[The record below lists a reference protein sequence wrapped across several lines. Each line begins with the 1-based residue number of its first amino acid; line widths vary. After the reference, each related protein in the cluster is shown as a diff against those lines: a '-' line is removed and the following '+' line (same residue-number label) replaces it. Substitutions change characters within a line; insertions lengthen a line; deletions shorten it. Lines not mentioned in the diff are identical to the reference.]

1 MIKNK
6 CKKIVSAML
15 LMTMIATTFS
25 VDVFAGGDN
34 SDCISD
40 ICESC
45 TKGCLKGCLKCC
57 IDMGC
62 CPCIPYPITDDDYAD
77 DYDFNKKTKEL
88 TLLSTYSK
96 TGPIPQYTNEIK
108 TVTIEPGVKR
118 LVGTFQNCYNLTIVN
133 MSDTVTVEEIGNNA
147 FADCKKLESITIPDS
162 VTKIG
167 AYAFKGCTSLKEVII
182 PDSVEEIS
190 EHAFD
195 GCASVKDVTIGQ
207 GVEKIGKN
215 AFANC
220 TLLSSVTN
228 LGKCDLLSG
237 RKKIFDNCA
246 CDLHITH

>member
-6 CKKIVSAML
+6 CKKVVSAML

-25 VDVFAGGDN
+25 VDVFAGGEFSCCTN
-34 SDCISD
+34 NFDCKEVIQY
-40 ICESC
+40 CHEH
-45 TKGCLKGCLKCC
+45 
-57 IDMGC
+57 C
-62 CPCIPYPITDDDYAD
+62 CPPTPIPVPINIDG
-77 DYDFNKKTKEL
+77 YDFNENTKEL
-88 TLLSTYSK
+88 TLLSNYSK
-96 TGPIPQYTNEIK
+96 VGPIPQYTNEIK
-108 TVTIEPGVKR
+108 TVTIERGVKR
-118 LVGTFQNCYNLTIVN
+118 LVGTFQNCYNLTTVTI
-133 MSDTVTVEEIGNNA
+133 SDTVKEIGENA
-147 FADCKKLESITIPDS
+147 FADCKDLESVKIPTS

-195 GCASVKDVTIGQ
+195 GCASVKDVTIGR

>member
-6 CKKIVSAML
+6 CKKTVSAML
-15 LMTMIATTFS
+15 LMTMIATTCS
-25 VDVFAGGDN
+25 TNVFAGGEFSCCTN
-34 SDCISD
+34 ECH
-40 ICESC
+40 CEEVIKYC
-45 TKGCLKGCLKCC
+45 HEH
-57 IDMGC
+57 C
-62 CPCIPYPITDDDYAD
+62 CPCIQPPTPIPVPINIDG
-77 DYDFNKKTKEL
+77 YDFNENTKEL
-88 TLLSTYSK
+88 TLFNNYSK
-96 TGPIPQYTNEIK
+96 TGPIPQYTNEIQ
-108 TVTIEPGVKR
+108 TVTIERGVKR
-118 LVGTFQNCYNLTIVN
+118 LVGTFQECYNLTTVTI
-133 MSDTVTVEEIGNNA
+133 SDTVKEIGENA
-147 FADCKKLESITIPDS
+147 FADCKDLESVKIPAS

-237 RKKIFDNCA
+237 RKKIFDNCD
-246 CDLHITH
+246 CDLHIKH

>member
-45 TKGCLKGCLKCC
+45 TNGCLKGCLKCC

-62 CPCIPYPITDDDYAD
+62 CPCIPYPITDDD

-96 TGPIPQYTNEIK
+96 MGPIPQYTNEIQ
-108 TVTIEPGVKR
+108 TVTIERGVKR
-118 LVGTFQNCYNLTIVN
+118 LVGTFQNCYNLTTVTI
-133 MSDTVTVEEIGNNA
+133 SDTVKEIGENA
-147 FADCKKLESITIPDS
+147 FADCKDLESVKIPAS
-162 VTKIG
+162 VTEIG
-167 AYAFKGCTSLKEVII
+167 R
-182 PDSVEEIS
+182 
-190 EHAFD
+190 
-195 GCASVKDVTIGQ
+195 Q
-207 GVEKIGKN
+207 
-215 AFANC
+215 AFADC
-220 TLLSSVTN
+220 TGLKSLTYLGNSDLDRKDAFYDCPRLKKVTVLSTYREN
-228 LGKCDLLSG
+228 IFCGKEAYKGYADLDKCDTDTS
-237 RKKIFDNCA
+237 KI
-246 CDLHITH
+246 ISK